1 MGYALECSCGRS
13 FDVQGGQ
20 AGSTLKCQ
28 CGADVRVPSV
38 SKLREMVGKAAYEVG
53 VIDTINGMIDRGELP
68 AGGVCAVSGKSTGDV
83 LKIYVHAE
91 KFQRAEDKNMLLLV
105 PVAWLMLLYPSFA
118 FGRRYRPEGSGRDT
132 WVRTPLFVDSKYHE
146 KVRRASQKKLKRW
159 LRSVPVYAKLLDEYP
174 QATVEFESGS

>member
-1 MGYALECSCGRS
+1 MGYAVDCPCGRS
-13 FDVQGGQ
+13 FDVQAGQ

-38 SKLREMVGKAAYEVG
+38 SKLREMAGKSAYEVG
-53 VIDTINGMIDRGELP
+53 VIDRINGMIDRGELP
-68 AGGVCAVSGKSTGDV
+68 AGGVCAVSGKNTGYV
-83 LKIYVHAE
+83 MQIYVHAE
-91 KFQRAEDKNMLLLV
+91 KFHRAEDKKMLFLM
-105 PVAWLMLLYPSFA
+105 PVAWLLLFYPSFA

-132 WVRTPLFVDSKYHE
+132 WVRTPLFVDSKYHD

-159 LRSVPVYAKLLDEYP
+159 LRSMPVYAKLLDEYP